1 MPCDGDFA
9 VHSRP
14 AKGLW
19 AVFASNAVVKPATAA
34 LLCVSLGM
42 LVAELECCHQFTWH
56 SICAGAKEL
65 KRLPSHCRLH
75 VFTT

>member
-1 MPCDGDFA
+1 MFRSETLTPCDGDFA

-14 AKGLW
+14 AKGLS

-42 LVAELECCHQFTWH
+42 LVAELGVLSPVYMACHLRRGKGT
-56 SICAGAKEL
+56 
-65 KRLPSHCRLH
+65 
-75 VFTT
+75 